1 MEIHLGTLVL
11 SMIIILVL
19 NSCESESVS
28 CSFMSDSL
36 WLYGPSGSS
45 VHGILKTRIL
55 ELVASSSSRRH
66 SLPKSNQHLLC
77 LLHWQAGSLPLVP
90 PGKPPNICVC
100 VCVWVCVCISHS
112 VVSNSLWP
120 HGLQPSRLFMGF
132 SGQEYWSE
140 WQFPS
145 PGDLPYP
152 GIKPRSPALQTDS
165 LPSEPPGK
173 QCSINLFYS
182 WVSRGERP

>member
-100 VCVWVCVCISHS
+100 VCVCECVCVLVTQLCPT
-112 VVSNSLWP
+112 LCDP
-120 HGLQPSRLFMGF
+120 MDC
-132 SGQEYWSE
+132 
-140 WQFPS
+140 S
-145 PGDLPYP
+145 PP
-152 GIKPRSPALQTDS
+152 GCSWDS
-165 LPSEPPGK
+165 LGK
-173 QCSINLFYS
+173 NTG
-182 WVSRGERP
+182 VSGNFLLQGIFPTQESSLGLLHCRQIVYHLNHQGSNAL